1 MSIQQDIARLR
12 QEIRR
17 HERLYYVADAPE
29 ISDQEY
35 DKLLQKLQALE
46 AKHPELLTPDS
57 PTQRVG
63 GAPLEKFETVAHRE
77 QLYSLDNAFSFVDLA
92 EFNARVCKGLD
103 AAAVEYICELK
114 IDGLAV
120 SLIYEKGLFTLGATR
135 GDGKK
140 GENVTENLKT
150 VRAIPLRLPEARDI
164 VVRGEIYMK
173 RSEFEKLEN
182 FANPRNAAAGSLRQ
196 LDPRITAARRLDM
209 FCYGVIAEH
218 DTQEAGY
225 QLIQKLG
232 FKLNPH
238 RRVCRGLA
246 AVEEYIREWE
256 ARRKELDYDTDG
268 IVLKVNSIAAQ
279 QKLGFTTK
287 APRWAIAYKY
297 APEQAVTKLEAID
310 IQVGRTGALTPV
322 ARLTPVE
329 LNGVI
334 VSNATL
340 HNEDEIKRKD
350 VRLGDQVIIQ
360 RAGEVIP
367 EVVGVAATV
376 GVAAA
381 VGVAATVGVAADT
394 IAGAE
399 PQANTRSRSVR
410 GAEFIFPKKC
420 PVCGAAAVKDAED
433 DAVWRCPNTGCP
445 ARIKGALKHFVS
457 KDAADIEGCGEQIVE
472 QLNKAGLV
480 HDPSDLYYLR
490 YENLIQL
497 ERMGE
502 KSVQNLLSA
511 IEKSKQAGLARIL
524 FGLGIRHVGQYVAEK
539 LADKFHSIDNLL
551 TAAEDELAAADG
563 VGEVVAHSLYTAWQ
577 EPELRKIIS
586 RLREAGVVL
595 SDNRARISNALA
607 GQTFVLTGALPTL
620 SRGEAE
626 ELIKSHGG
634 SVSSSVSKKTSYVLL
649 GDSPGSKADKA
660 KKLGVPLIDEKTFKT
675 ML

>member
-1 MSIQQDIARLR
+1 
-12 QEIRR
+12 
-17 HERLYYVADAPE
+17 
-29 ISDQEY
+29 
-35 DKLLQKLQALE
+35 
-46 AKHPELLTPDS
+46 
-57 PTQRVG
+57 
-63 GAPLEKFETVAHRE
+63 
-77 QLYSLDNAFSFVDLA
+77 
-92 EFNARVCKGLD
+92 
-103 AAAVEYICELK
+103 
-114 IDGLAV
+114 
-120 SLIYEKGLFTLGATR
+120 LFTLGATR

-173 RSEFEKLEN
+173 RSDFQKLDG

-196 LDPRITAARRLDM
+196 LDPKITAARRLDM

-218 DTQEAGY
+218 QTQEEGY

-238 RRVCRGLA
+238 RRVCRGVA
-246 AVEEYIREWE
+246 AVEKYIQEWE
-256 ARRKELDYDTDG
+256 TRRKELDYDTDG
-268 IVLKVNSIAAQ
+268 IVIKVNSIADQ

-340 HNEDEIKRKD
+340 HNEDEIQRKD
-350 VRLGDQVIIQ
+350 VRIGDQVIIQ

-367 EVVGVAATV
+367 EVVGVT
-376 GVAAA
+376 
-381 VGVAATVGVAADT
+381 AD
-394 IAGAE
+394 ISKILK
-399 PQANTRSRSVR
+399 TR
-410 GAEFIFPKKC
+410 AKPYIFPKKC
-420 PVCGAAAVKDAED
+420 PVCGATAVKDAED
-433 DAVWRCPNTGCP
+433 DAVWRCPNAECP

-480 HDPSDLYYLR
+480 HNPADLYDLKYAD
-490 YENLIQL
+490 LIQL

-502 KSVQNLLSA
+502 KSVNNLLSA
-511 IEKSKQAGLARIL
+511 IAKSKQVGLARIL

-539 LADKFHSIDNLL
+539 LADKFHSMDDLL
-551 TAAEDELAAADG
+551 TATEDELANTDG
-563 VGEVVAHSLYTAWQ
+563 VGEVVAHSLYAALQT
-577 EPELRKIIS
+577 PELRKIIS
-586 RLREAGVVL
+586 RLQKAGVVL
-595 SDNRARISNALA
+595 SDMRARLSDALA
-607 GQTFVLTGALPTL
+607 GKTFVLTGTLPTL
-620 SRGEAE
+620 SRSEAE

-660 KKLGVPLIDEKTFKT
+660 KKLGVPLIDEKDLRE
-675 ML
+675 MLA

>member
-1 MSIQQDIARLR
+1 MSIQQDIAKLR
-12 QEIRR
+12 QEIQR

-35 DKLLQKLQALE
+35 DKLLQELQAME
-46 AKHPELLTPDS
+46 TAHPELVTPDS

-63 GAPLEKFETVAHRE
+63 GAPLEKFASVAH
-77 QLYSLDNAFSFVDLA
+77 QQPLYSLDNAFSLADLA
-92 EFNARVCKGLD
+92 EFDTRARKGL
-103 AAAVEYICELK
+103 AAAEIEYICELK

-120 SLIYEKGLFTLGATR
+120 SLIYEQGLFTLGATR

-173 RSEFEKLEN
+173 RSDFQKLEG

-196 LDPRITAARRLDM
+196 LDPKITAARRLDM
-209 FCYGVIAEH
+209 FCYSVLAEH
-218 DTQEAGY
+218 QTQEEGY

-238 RRVCRGLA
+238 RRICRGLA
-246 AVEEYIREWE
+246 AVEKYIQEWE
-256 ARRKELDYDTDG
+256 TRRRELDYDTDG
-268 IVLKVNSIAAQ
+268 IVIKINSIAAQ

-297 APEQAVTKLEAID
+297 APEQAVTRLEAID

-340 HNEDEIKRKD
+340 HNADEIQRKD
-350 VRLGDQVIIQ
+350 VRIGDQVLIQ

-367 EVVGVAATV
+367 EVVS
-376 GVAAA
+376 VAAA
-381 VGVAATVGVAADT
+381 AKQWSLNGAVIERSRDT
-394 IAGAE
+394 EA
-399 PQANTRSRSVR
+399 TRSKP
-410 GAEFIFPKKC
+410 FIFPKKC
-420 PVCGAAAVKDAED
+420 PVCGAVAVKDAED
-433 DAVWRCPNTGCP
+433 DAVWRCPNAECP

-480 HDPSDLYYLR
+480 HNPADLYDLKYAD
-490 YENLIQL
+490 LIQL

-502 KSVQNLLSA
+502 KSVSNLLSA
-511 IEKSKQAGLARIL
+511 IEKSKQVGLARIL

-539 LADKFHSIDNLL
+539 LADKYQAVENLL
-551 TAAEDELAAADG
+551 AAAEDELANTDG
-563 VGEVVAHSLYTAWQ
+563 VGEVVARSLCAALQT
-577 EPELRKIIS
+577 PELRKIIS
-586 RLREAGVVL
+586 RLQESGVVL
-595 SDNRARISNALA
+595 SDKRARLSNALA
-607 GQTFVLTGALPTL
+607 GKTFVLTGTLPTL
-620 SRGEAE
+620 SRSEAE

-649 GDSPGSKADKA
+649 GGSPGSKADKA
-660 KKLGVPLIDEKTFKT
+660 KKLGVPLIDEKSLRE

>member
-1 MSIQQDIARLR
+1 MQQNIARLC

-35 DKLLQKLQALE
+35 DKLLQKLQAME
-46 AKHPELLTPDS
+46 AEHPELVTPDS

-63 GAPLEKFETVAHRE
+63 GAPLEKFASVAHRE
-77 QLYSLDNAFSFVDLA
+77 PLYSLDNAFSLADLA
-92 EFNARVCKGLD
+92 EFDARARKGLD
-103 AAAVEYICELK
+103 AAEIEYICELK

-120 SLIYEKGLFTLGATR
+120 SLTYEQGLFTLGATR

-173 RSEFEKLEN
+173 RSEFQKLEG

-196 LDPRITAARRLDM
+196 LDPRVTAARRLDM

-218 DTQEAGY
+218 RTQEEGY

-238 RRVCRGLA
+238 RRVCQGLA
-246 AVEEYIREWE
+246 AVEKYIQEWE
-256 ARRKELDYDTDG
+256 TRRRELDYDTDG
-268 IVLKVNSIAAQ
+268 IVIKINSIAAQ

-340 HNEDEIKRKD
+340 HNADEIQRKD
-350 VRLGDQVIIQ
+350 VRIGDQVLIQ

-367 EVVGVAATV
+367 EVVGVAAS
-376 GVAAA
+376 AI
-381 VGVAATVGVAADT
+381 ADT
-394 IAGAE
+394 ERGSLSGAE
-399 PQANTRSRSVR
+399 TTRAKSYV
-410 GAEFIFPKKC
+410 FPKKC
-420 PVCGAAAVKDAED
+420 PVCGAVAVKDAED
-433 DAVWRCPNTGCP
+433 DAVWRCPNAECP

-480 HDPSDLYYLR
+480 HNPADLYDLKYAD
-490 YENLIQL
+490 LIQL

-502 KSVQNLLSA
+502 KSVNNLLSA
-511 IEKSKQAGLARIL
+511 LAKSKQVGLARIL

-539 LADKFHSIDNLL
+539 LADKFQAIDNLL
-551 TAAEDELAAADG
+551 AVAEEELANTDG
-563 VGEVVAHSLYTAWQ
+563 VGEVVAHSLYTALQ
-577 EPELRKIIS
+577 APELRKIIS
-586 RLREAGVVL
+586 RLQEAGVVL
-595 SDNRARISNALA
+595 SDRRTRLSSVLA
-607 GQTFVLTGALPTL
+607 GKTFVLTGTLPAL

-649 GDSPGSKADKA
+649 GDSPGSKVDKA
-660 KKLGVPLIDEKTFKT
+660 KKLGVPLIDEKGLRE
-675 ML
+675 MLT